1 MPIKVVLG
9 AQWGKLVDILAPEA
23 QLCFH
28 LLPSGLINPNCM
40 NFIGSDVPSFFSE
53 LKQLEEKGLPNVYDR
68 ILVSDRVH
76 INFDL
81 HAAVDGLEEI
91 ELGANITVNGPS
103 YSRSGIRLADVFDQE
118 LFESKLRRLAHGYK
132 ARYGDLLK
140 YDVEEEIERFRGYRA
155 ELAKYAVDGL
165 SFMYSASA
173 VMLDLSMGSYP
184 YVTSSNTAIS
194 GIIAGLTLNPK
205 NITETIG
212 VVKALDADDLDT
224 TRVGAGA
231 FKTEDLEEYCYPIT
245 TQLWNRSRLTRCAT
259 GLEQNSKR
267 WAENGERP
275 QAENVA
281 VADLVVVKHGHMV
294 NYYTAL
300 NLTKLDV
307 LDSFETIKIAIAYK
321 DKRTGQ
327 ELDYYPA
334 DHNILDDAEV
344 VYHEMPGWN
353 KPTTNARTYDE
364 LPKQAQDYIEYIE
377 KFIGVKQTSIEQ
389 DGRMRKLATFKNLQ
403 SPPTAESQPQQ
414 SIISPG
420 IYERIFAMSGPINIG
435 SDGEWQSLLSGTT
448 VVVADFYADW
458 CGPCKM
464 IAPHF
469 ERLAKEHSRPN
480 KVAFAKVNVDNQAN
494 IARTN
499 GVTAMPTFKIF
510 HNGTA
515 VETIRGANPS
525 ALTEAITKAVSLSD
539 GGKVEDVFKTPGR
552 TLGGD
557 GPIPGQGRHWSV
569 TLLLNIVMMSQSLED
584 IEKVVREAK
593 QRFRDTLP
601 KGYLN
606 DEEYALYERLYG
618 PPLRETAPE
627 DVGIPTH
634 ADMGGQSL
642 RVNDERTLLRQL
654 EEGGF
659 EEVTYELPHQQSD
672 VVEASLD
679 SEQPLASDSALE
691 AIQESPGYVDAVA
704 RNPREH
710 EALQRLMQDFKAA
723 QQKQIEDEIAAA
735 REEAEAEQEA
745 YEMDEEDE
753 LFEEPDQTTDSPGRD
768 MSLGETRRFHPFTLQ
783 GRFHGSPVEIALPQS
798 ALVTPI
804 RDLLD
809 RTHLNHV
816 KTAAEAAFG
825 GQGLPTSPHMTEIEA
840 DAFLAGFLPPAYAS
854 ATSVLREVRKRLGS
868 DWIQERLKR
877 TENAGLSVLDAGA
890 GGAGLVAWEQVL
902 NTEWN
907 LLREKG
913 EVTGSQPPGRKT
925 VITGSDRLRH
935 RLKGFLHNTT
945 FLPRLPDYEHSGE
958 MQGEH
963 LDAGSKLQPRKS
975 YDLIIASH
983 LFLKE
988 KQDHYRQAILNNLW
1002 TLLNK
1007 DGGVLIVI
1015 EKAHPRGFEAV
1026 AHVRDTLL
1034 KQFLLPQNGEP
1045 SILTEELNPAFH
1057 KEREA
1062 GHIIAPCTNHGT
1074 CPMYKEAGKS
1084 KGRKDYCYFNQRFTR
1099 PTFYTKMLGNSS
1111 NNQGDVEFSYVA
1123 IQRGRSKKGQLPGWK
1138 ATEQAFAGYENSSDS
1153 PDMQALPRMVLPP
1166 LKRKGHVTLDVC
1178 TPEGKIERWTVPKSF
1193 SKLAYHDA
1201 RKSHWGDLW
1210 ALGAKTKVP
1219 RSVRVGSGVDDGGKR
1234 AEGGKKPR
1242 KVEITMD
1249 GGRLSANEKN
1259 ARKERR
1265 TKGKRAKQ
1273 TDLIKEILEME
1284 DLEEQEIEREMDAEV
1299 EEELRVDEEDRRR
1312 KR

>member
-1 MPIKVVLG
+1 
-9 AQWGKLVDILAPEA
+9 
-23 QLCFH
+23 
-28 LLPSGLINPNCM
+28 
-40 NFIGSDVPSFFSE
+40 
-53 LKQLEEKGLPNVYDR
+53 
-68 ILVSDRVH
+68 
-76 INFDL
+76 
-81 HAAVDGLEEI
+81 
-91 ELGANITVNGPS
+91 
-103 YSRSGIRLADVFDQE
+103 
-118 LFESKLRRLAHGYK
+118 
-132 ARYGDLLK
+132 
-140 YDVEEEIERFRGYRA
+140 
-155 ELAKYAVDGL
+155 
-165 SFMYSASA
+165 
-173 VMLDLSMGSYP
+173 
-184 YVTSSNTAIS
+184 
-194 GIIAGLTLNPK
+194 
-205 NITETIG
+205 
-212 VVKALDADDLDT
+212 
-224 TRVGAGA
+224 
-231 FKTEDLEEYCYPIT
+231 
-245 TQLWNRSRLTRCAT
+245 
-259 GLEQNSKR
+259 
-267 WAENGERP
+267 
-275 QAENVA
+275 
-281 VADLVVVKHGHMV
+281 
-294 NYYTAL
+294 
-300 NLTKLDV
+300 
-307 LDSFETIKIAIAYK
+307 
-321 DKRTGQ
+321 
-327 ELDYYPA
+327 
-334 DHNILDDAEV
+334 
-344 VYHEMPGWN
+344 
-353 KPTTNARTYDE
+353 
-364 LPKQAQDYIEYIE
+364 
-377 KFIGVKQTSIEQ
+377 
-389 DGRMRKLATFKNLQ
+389 
-403 SPPTAESQPQQ
+403 
-414 SIISPG
+414 
-420 IYERIFAMSGPINIG
+420 MSGPINIG
-435 SDGEWQSLLSGTT
+435 SDGEWQTLLSGTT

-469 ERLAKEHSRPN
+469 ERLSKEHSRPN

-569 TLLLNIVMMSQSLED
+569 TLLLNIVMIVALHEPKDVSRIQSLEE

-634 ADMGGQSL
+634 ADMGGQSS

-659 EEVTYELPHQQSD
+659 EEVTYELPYQQSD
-672 VVEASLD
+672 VAEASLK
-679 SEQPLASDSALE
+679 SEQPLASDAALDTIE
-691 AIQESPGYVDAVA
+691 ESPGYVDAVA

-753 LFEEPDQTTDSPGRD
+753 LFEEPDQTTDSLERD

-783 GRFHGSPVEIALPQS
+783 GRFHGSPVEIALPQG

-809 RTHLNHV
+809 RTHLSHV

-825 GQGLPTSPHMTEIEA
+825 GQGLPTSPSTPEGRKNGQMGGVGLPPDQRHMTEIEA
-840 DAFLAGFLPPAYAS
+840 DAFLAGYLPPAYAS
-854 ATSVLREVRKRLGS
+854 VTSVLREVRRRLGS
-868 DWIQERLKR
+868 GWIQERLKKN
-877 TENAGLSVLDAGA
+877 ENAGLSVLDAGA
-890 GGAGLVAWEQVL
+890 GGAGLVAWEQIL
-902 NTEWN
+902 NTEWD

-963 LDAGSKLQPRKS
+963 LDAGSKPQPRKS

-1026 AHVRDTLL
+1026 AHARDTLL

-1045 SILTEELNPAFH
+1045 SIPTEELNPAFH

-1111 NNQGDVEFSYVA
+1111 NSQGDVEFSYVA
-1123 IQRGRSKKGQLPGWK
+1123 IQRGRSKKDQLPGWK
-1138 ATEQAFAGYENSSDS
+1138 ATELAFAGYENSQES
-1153 PDMQALPRMVLPP
+1153 PDMQTLPRMVLPP

-1210 ALGAKTKVP
+1210 ALGAKTKVS
-1219 RSVRVGSGVDDGGKR
+1219 RSVRVGSGADDGGKR

-1299 EEELRVDEEDRRR
+1299 EEELRVEDEDTRR

>member
-1 MPIKVVLG
+1 
-9 AQWGKLVDILAPEA
+9 
-23 QLCFH
+23 
-28 LLPSGLINPNCM
+28 
-40 NFIGSDVPSFFSE
+40 
-53 LKQLEEKGLPNVYDR
+53 
-68 ILVSDRVH
+68 
-76 INFDL
+76 
-81 HAAVDGLEEI
+81 
-91 ELGANITVNGPS
+91 
-103 YSRSGIRLADVFDQE
+103 
-118 LFESKLRRLAHGYK
+118 
-132 ARYGDLLK
+132 
-140 YDVEEEIERFRGYRA
+140 
-155 ELAKYAVDGL
+155 
-165 SFMYSASA
+165 
-173 VMLDLSMGSYP
+173 
-184 YVTSSNTAIS
+184 
-194 GIIAGLTLNPK
+194 
-205 NITETIG
+205 
-212 VVKALDADDLDT
+212 
-224 TRVGAGA
+224 
-231 FKTEDLEEYCYPIT
+231 
-245 TQLWNRSRLTRCAT
+245 
-259 GLEQNSKR
+259 
-267 WAENGERP
+267 
-275 QAENVA
+275 
-281 VADLVVVKHGHMV
+281 
-294 NYYTAL
+294 
-300 NLTKLDV
+300 
-307 LDSFETIKIAIAYK
+307 
-321 DKRTGQ
+321 
-327 ELDYYPA
+327 
-334 DHNILDDAEV
+334 
-344 VYHEMPGWN
+344 
-353 KPTTNARTYDE
+353 
-364 LPKQAQDYIEYIE
+364 
-377 KFIGVKQTSIEQ
+377 
-389 DGRMRKLATFKNLQ
+389 
-403 SPPTAESQPQQ
+403 
-414 SIISPG
+414 
-420 IYERIFAMSGPINIG
+420 MSGPINIG
-435 SDGEWQSLLSGTT
+435 SDGEWQTLLSGTT

-469 ERLAKEHSRPN
+469 ERLSKEHSRPN

-494 IARTN
+494 IARSQ

-569 TLLLNIVMMSQSLED
+569 TLLLNIIMMFVGLYLTSLFSIDSYKAAEQSMFNPKRQQPPLKPASAGGPAPAGSARAQQQNIALHEPTDVSKSQSLED

-618 PPLRETAPE
+618 PPLHTIE
-627 DVGIPTH
+627 
-634 ADMGGQSL
+634 
-642 RVNDERTLLRQL
+642 
-654 EEGGF
+654 
-659 EEVTYELPHQQSD
+659 
-672 VVEASLD
+672 
-679 SEQPLASDSALE
+679 
-691 AIQESPGYVDAVA
+691 ESPGYVDAVA

-753 LFEEPDQTTDSPGRD
+753 LFDQPEQTTDSLERD

-809 RTHLNHV
+809 RTHLSHV

-825 GQGLPTSPHMTEIEA
+825 GQGLPTSPSTPEGRKNGQMGGVGLPPDQRHMTEIEA
-840 DAFLAGFLPPAYAS
+840 DAFLAGYLPPAYAS
-854 ATSVLREVRKRLGS
+854 VTSVLREVRKRLGS
-868 DWIQERLKR
+868 DWIQQRLKKK
-877 TENAGLSVLDAGA
+877 ENAGLSVLDAGA
-890 GGAGLVAWEQVL
+890 GGAGLVAWEQIL
-902 NTEWN
+902 NTEWD

-935 RLKGFLHNTT
+935 RLKNFLHNTT

-963 LDAGSKLQPRKS
+963 LDAGSKPQPRKS

-1045 SILTEELNPAFH
+1045 SIPTEELNPAFH

-1111 NNQGDVEFSYVA
+1111 NNQGEVEFSYVA
-1123 IQRGRSKKGQLPGWK
+1123 IQRGRSKRDQLPGWK
-1138 ATEQAFAGYENSSDS
+1138 ATELAFAGYENSQES
-1153 PDMQALPRMVLPP
+1153 PDMQTLPRMVLPP

-1210 ALGAKTKVP
+1210 ALGAKTKVS

-1299 EEELRVDEEDRRR
+1299 EEELRLEEEDKGR